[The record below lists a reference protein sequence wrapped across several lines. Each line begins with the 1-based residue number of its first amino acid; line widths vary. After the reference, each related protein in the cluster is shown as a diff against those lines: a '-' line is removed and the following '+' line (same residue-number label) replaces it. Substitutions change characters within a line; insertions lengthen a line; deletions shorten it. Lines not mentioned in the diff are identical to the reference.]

1 MAYDFAMPFAARGD
15 PSSHGVMFRF
25 VPKRG
30 VEIGSFSA
38 YPEEDEFITSGRVKI
53 NKVVLRP
60 GRPRSIFDFYC
71 EQV

>member
-1 MAYDFAMPFAARGD
+1 MAYDFAMPFRGN
-15 PSSHGVMFRF
+15 PENHGVMFRF

-60 GRPRSIFDFYC
+60 GRPKSIFDFYC